1 MPNPGLIDP
10 IDGNSIISPGEII
23 GGDSV
28 VLLSTMPVYAQ
39 TTTAKDGLAIPI
51 GLVQGLNI
59 TASRMLRSI
68 YQIGSNDPV
77 IVSSVGDKSM
87 NIASIITEE
96 RNTIKALYR
105 WMIENRDNVDLGL
118 SQTQIDALEKAD
130 GTEITEGLARELV
143 RIPFGLNLIFQSG
156 DGDVIQ
162 TIHLGHCMLGSDS
175 GGVEAGT
182 RGVSEVNMI
191 MWQKTTYIVFEGI
204 AEEEE

>member
-28 VLLSTMPVYAQ
+28 VIASAPPWYPFIEGTP
-39 TTTAKDGLAIPI
+39 AIPI

-105 WMIENRDNVDLGL
+105 WMIENRNNAELDLSL
-118 SQTQIDALEKAD
+118 AQKNALEAAA
-130 GTEITEGLARELV
+130 GVEIYEGLVRGLV
-143 RIPFGLNLIFQSG
+143 RIPFGLFLYFNSG
-156 DGDVIQ
+156 DGDLIQ

-182 RGVSEVNMI
+182 RGVSEANMI
-191 MWQKTTYIVFEGI
+191 MWQKTTYI
-204 AEEEE
+204 

>member
-1 MPNPGLIDP
+1 MPNPGLLDP

-28 VLLSTMPVYAQ
+28 VIASAPPTYGFSGG
-39 TTTAKDGLAIPI
+39 TSAIPI

-59 TASRMLRSI
+59 TASRTLRSI

-118 SQTQIDALEKAD
+118 SQTQINALGAAAAV
-130 GTEITEGLARELV
+130 EIYEGLVRDLV
-143 RIPFGLNLIFQSG
+143 RIPFGLFLYFNSG
-156 DGDVIQ
+156 DGDIIQ
-162 TIHLGHCMLGSDS
+162 AVHLGHCMLGSDS

-182 RGVSEVNMI
+182 RGVSEANMI
-191 MWQKTTYIVFEGI
+191 MWQKTSYAIN
-204 AEEEE
+204 

>member
-1 MPNPGLIDP
+1 MPKPGLIDP

-28 VLLSTMPVYAQ
+28 VISSAPPKYDITEGEQAVR
-39 TTTAKDGLAIPI
+39 I

-105 WMIENRDNVDLGL
+105 WMIENRELADLGL
-118 SQTQIDALEKAD
+118 SQTQKAALAAADAV
-130 GTEITEGLARELV
+130 EIHEGLVHDLV
-143 RIPFGLNLIFQSG
+143 RIPFGLYLYFLSG
-156 DGDVIQ
+156 DGDTIQ
-162 TIHLGHCMLGSDS
+162 VVHLGHCMLGSDS

-182 RGVSEVNMI
+182 RGVSEANMI
-191 MWQKTTYIVFEGI
+191 MWQKTTYI
-204 AEEEE
+204 